1 MENINIVQFRS
12 QFSGIVITHID
23 YNPKA
28 TEREKKAAYKQLEKM
43 GVLDFL
49 KENRPEVFAE
59 LERSVKRNREK
70 KGL

>member
-12 QFSGIVITHID
+12 QFSGTVVTHVD
-23 YNPKA
+23 YNPNA
-28 TEREKKAAYKQLEKM
+28 TEREKRAAYKQLEKM

-70 KGL
+70 KL

>member
-1 MENINIVQFRS
+1 
-12 QFSGIVITHID
+12 
-23 YNPKA
+23 
-28 TEREKKAAYKQLEKM
+28 M